1 MQIPFNYDNLTV
13 DTTGEND
20 DDEEDHRLV
29 IPFEL
34 RTLFVISLT
43 KLVYLKSL
51 KLLSFCF
58 HYYLN

>member
-1 MQIPFNYDNLTV
+1 MCKIPFNYDNLTV
-13 DTTGEND
+13 DTTDEND
-20 DDEEDHRLV
+20 DDEDHRLV